1 MNKNVNQNLIRAAVD
16 REREKSTLSDIY
28 KQKYR
33 NLKGRVTKAKQRS
46 TASPHEIHY
55 TPEEYENLPKRTHEM
70 PERWPDETF
79 EEYYNRI
86 RSGIV

>member
-1 MNKNVNQNLIRAAVD
+1 MSNYLNQNVLRIASHKGRQ
-16 REREKSTLSDIY
+16 KSSLADIY

-33 NLKGRVTKAKQRS
+33 NLNGRRKKPSKLPKSKER
-46 TASPHEIHY
+46 EIFY
-55 TPEEYENLPKRTHEM
+55 TETEYNNIPKTSNALPKRHI
-70 PERWPDETF
+70 DETF